1 MSVTGARAYRG
12 LRWVHRRRW
21 IPAPSECR
29 SDKGRTKGR
38 HACNDQNIFEGDIH
52 NDQIKP
58 KFVGWVNVKLMA
70 GWLMRNIPPKRDF
83 ASVDPPAHFEE
94 RPGAHSNSD
103 TAGSAALFMRP
114 NWRIFANVASLENGV
129 PGWI

>member
-12 LRWVHRRRW
+12 LRWVHRRRR

-52 NDQIKP
+52 NDQIKS

-70 GWLMRNIPPKRDF
+70 GWLTCCLIEK
-83 ASVDPPAHFEE
+83 
-94 RPGAHSNSD
+94 D
-103 TAGSAALFMRP
+103 TEADAPGSAGEFHCLIIADTV
-114 NWRIFANVASLENGV
+114 ANARRDEQTESR
-129 PGWI
+129 